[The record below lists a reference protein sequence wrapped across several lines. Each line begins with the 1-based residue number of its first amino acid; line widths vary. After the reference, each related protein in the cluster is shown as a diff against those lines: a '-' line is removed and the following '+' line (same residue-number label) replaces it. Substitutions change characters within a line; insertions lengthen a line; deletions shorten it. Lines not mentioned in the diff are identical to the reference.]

1 MVVGG
6 GDGCLGDRGDW
17 DDGDDDEGGG
27 GDGDVMVMITMT
39 RMLVMKTMMMVMV
52 MMMLARTMAMV
63 MMILV
68 MMIMMMVMMMRMIT
82 SRSPRLGQTVTA
94 GVAAGLG
101 RLPGGVGGAST
112 RSPLW
117 KAKGGTFYCWGGG
130 FSVRGRRCAAGGR

>member
-68 MMIMMMVMMMRMIT
+68 MMIMMMVMMRMIT